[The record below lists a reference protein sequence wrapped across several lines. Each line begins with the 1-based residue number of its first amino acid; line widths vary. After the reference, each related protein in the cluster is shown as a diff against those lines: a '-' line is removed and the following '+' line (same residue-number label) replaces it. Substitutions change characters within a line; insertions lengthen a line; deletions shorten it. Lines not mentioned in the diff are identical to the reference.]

1 MAFADRLSCDR
12 ASVQL
17 HLRQDLAS
25 NALRDLR
32 NRSRDSDTAAAL
44 HLFQCWLS
52 AHMYSAENI
61 NPASVPAHLA
71 VACPTTTMTILLA
84 NTWAPGTGAL
94 EPSVVPRYLCALVSA
109 LLDAGARVRFILRR
123 TEDASA
129 LQVAFGNAAW
139 EASVVPAADDVPAIE
154 RAVNGAS
161 VVLWADGTRGRQLV
175 RDGRVLLQLAASMG
189 VQRFVYRSQV
199 QIDASSKASD
209 EAIALYS
216 YSS

>member
-52 AHMYSAENI
+52 AHMYSAEDI
-61 NPASVPAHLA
+61 NPAPVPAHLA
-71 VACPTTTMTILLA
+71 VASTTTMTILLA

-139 EASVVPAADDVPAIE
+139 EASVVPAADDVLAIE

>member
-17 HLRQDLAS
+17 YLRQDLAS

-52 AHMYSAENI
+52 AHMYSAEDI
-61 NPASVPAHLA
+61 NPAPVPAHLA
-71 VACPTTTMTILLA
+71 VASTTTMTILLA

-139 EASVVPAADDVPAIE
+139 EASVVPAADDVLAIE
-154 RAVNGAS
+154 RAACSGQMAPADANSSVTVACCSNSRRAWACSAS
-161 VVLWADGTRGRQLV
+161 CI
-175 RDGRVLLQLAASMG
+175 AA
-189 VQRFVYRSQV
+189 RYRSTP
-199 QIDASSKASD
+199 AAKHPTRR
-209 EAIALYS
+209 
-216 YSS
+216 